1 MGNSAADFFTR
12 EEIEKIKLA
21 IEQAEKLTSGEIRV
35 HIENTCKGDVLD
47 RAATLFDKLDMAK
60 TELRNGV
67 LFYIAVKSHKLAI
80 LGDLGINANVPQNFW
95 QSVKDI
101 MVDHFRNNEYTDGL
115 VKGITMA
122 GEQLKTYFPWQKD
135 DANEL
140 SDEISFG
147 KK

>member
-1 MGNSAADFFTR
+1 MGNTAADFFTR
-12 EEIEKIKLA
+12 EEKEQIKLA
-21 IEQAEKLTSGEIRV
+21 IGQAEKLTSGEIRV
-35 HIENTCKGDVLD
+35 HIENTCDDDVLD
-47 RAATLFDKLDMAK
+47 RAATLFDKLGMAK

-67 LFYIAVKSHKLAI
+67 LIYIAIKSHKLAI
-80 LGDLGINANVPQNFW
+80 LGDMGINANVPQNFW

-101 MVDHFRNNEYTDGL
+101 MVDHFRNNEFTEGL
-115 VKGITMA
+115 VKGIAMA